1 MRGCFYGSL
10 KQIKDGD
17 QEDRVFWMISYSG
30 GFAEVVY
37 VYLGAAGPYF
47 SIWGEVFLLVIRRE
61 LWAAPPGLD

>member
-1 MRGCFYGSL
+1 MG
-10 KQIKDGD
+10 IKKNGVVTTD
-17 QEDRVFWMISYSG
+17 SYSG